1 MTQKNS
7 KDSVQS
13 EFLQIDLNYR
23 FPLLVS
29 LDPQMA
35 GTKRQDSCNRIY
47 PAIRGEFFI
56 HTEIYENY
64 EHFTYPFCPKSGT
77 K

>member
-13 EFLQIDLNYR
+13 AFLQIDLNYR

-35 GTKRQDSCNRIY
+35 GTKRQDSGNRIY
-47 PAIRGEFFI
+47 PAIRGEFFLLKK
-56 HTEIYENY
+56 TIYLN
-64 EHFTYPFCPKSGT
+64 KAQGGSSVLVLLWL
-77 K
+77 